1 MGGGSIWLNPVFYG
15 IPVRESQIVQE
26 VVEQLRVL
34 VVPAPGFDT
43 DASERIVER
52 LRARVGD
59 VDIRVETVESIPRTG
74 RREVPCGH
82 QPPVARYGARAGECL
97 VASRPVRH
105 RPNLR
110 PTCSAQVGASKNRVS
125 VPRMDAEP
133 NRGWYSWFNPAHL
146 LAMQEIERSLVTALV
161 RHGRSRLDNVT
172 VLDVGCGTGAW
183 LREFIKLGARP
194 EHLSGVD
201 LVAER
206 IAEAEQLCP
215 ASVTLQCGNAASLNF
230 QNGTFDLVL
239 QSMLFTSVLDPQMR
253 RSIAAEMLRVTSPD
267 GLILWYD
274 YHVNNPRNAD
284 VRAVSKR
291 EIRSLFPGC
300 DVELQRITLAPPIS
314 RAIAP
319 RSRAVWR
326 WMNAVPWLRT
336 HYLGVIR
343 RARES

>member
-1 MGGGSIWLNPVFYG
+1 MLGAGWSVE
-15 IPVRESQIVQE
+15 ES
-26 VVEQLRVL
+26 
-34 VVPAPGFDT
+34 
-43 DASERIVER
+43 RIR
-52 LRARVGD
+52 SAY
-59 VDIRVETVESIPRTG
+59 G
-74 RREVPCGH
+74 RR
-82 QPPVARYGARAGECL
+82 A
-97 VASRPVRH
+97 
-105 RPNLR
+105 
-110 PTCSAQVGASKNRVS
+110 
-125 VPRMDAEP
+125 D
-133 NRGWYSWFNPAHL
+133 RGWYSWFNQAHL
-146 LAMQEIERSLVTALV
+146 LAMQEVERSLVTALV
-161 RHGRSRLDNVT
+161 RHGRSRLDSVT

-215 ASVTLQCGNAASLNF
+215 ASVTLRCGNAASLDF
-230 QNGTFDLVL
+230 QSGTFDLVL

-274 YHVNNPRNAD
+274 YHVNNPRNPD
-284 VRAVSKR
+284 VRGVSKR

-326 WMNAVPWLRT
+326 LMNAVPWLRT

-343 RARES
+343 RAQES